1 MLLPALLLLYHSR
14 LQAQQLMQDPVTS
27 SSNANTAD
35 AVLNVD
41 TSQHDAT
48 YIRTADTLKR
58 AGSSYPA
65 GPTDVVSTSSKQP
78 PHAAADEEDPSGS
91 KVKQLLQP
99 ISAATGQTPLV
110 LSFEHLSVWAP
121 INPKKAGWGKQAWR
135 ALTCRG
141 GKEANPKRQILYD
154 ISGQVSHNIMS
165 ARGGAC
171 AKWLRHQ
178 VRNCADIGTD
188 AS

>member
-1 MLLPALLLLYHSR
+1 
-14 LQAQQLMQDPVTS
+14 MQDPVST

-41 TSQHDAT
+41 PSQHDAT
-48 YIRTADTLKR
+48 YICTADTRKH

-65 GPTDVVSTSSKQP
+65 GPTDAISPRGKQP
-78 PHAAADEEDPSGS
+78 PAHTTHPAADEEDPSGS

-110 LSFEHLSVWAP
+110 LSFERLSVWAP

-154 ISGQVSHNIMS
+154 ISGQVSYNIMS

-178 VRNCADIGTD
+178 FGNCADIGTD